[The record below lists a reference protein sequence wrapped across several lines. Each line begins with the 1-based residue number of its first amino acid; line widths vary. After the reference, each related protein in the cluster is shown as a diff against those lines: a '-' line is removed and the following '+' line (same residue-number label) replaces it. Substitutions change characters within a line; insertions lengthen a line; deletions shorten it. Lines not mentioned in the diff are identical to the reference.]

1 MALNRTMLSVGLLT
15 AVLFSS
21 VTAQAAIYNFSFAD
35 QAGDSASGQIT
46 TSGGG
51 PNFSVASIS
60 GVFDGQTI
68 SGLDPTYAA
77 ADNIFYSAGPYLSE
91 AGLSFDLSGGPITQ
105 VNVFY
110 GDAGGVNGFTGVG
123 YFLDLNPPDGAGSG
137 PDAGPL
143 TVGSFTIAEAVPE
156 PSTWAMMILGFLGI
170 GLMAY
175 RRKQNGAAF
184 SAA

>member
-1 MALNRTMLSVGLLT
+1 MALNRTILSAGLLT
-15 AVLFSS
+15 AVLLSS
-21 VTAQAAIYNFSFAD
+21 ASAEAAIYNFSFSD
-35 QAGDSASGQIT
+35 QAGDSSSGQIT

-51 PNFSVASIS
+51 PNFSVASII

-68 SGLDPTYAA
+68 AGLDPTYAA

-110 GDAGGVNGFTGVG
+110 GNAGGVNGFNGVG
-123 YFLDLNPPDGAGSG
+123 YFLDLNPPDVAGSG

-156 PSTWAMMILGFLGI
+156 PSTWAMMILGFCGLGF
-170 GLMAY
+170 MAY
-175 RRKQNGAAF
+175 RRKQSGAAL
-184 SAA
+184 A